1 MPIDVG
7 CPKCAGRLK
16 APDSAAGKRAK
27 CPRCGAT
34 VDVPAVAAPAEQA
47 APLDW
52 SHPFDAPALP
62 ADAGDPSAAADG
74 AQQQA
79 RPPQGKG
86 AADRASNTPGSPAFD
101 PYYKWLGIPPTE
113 QPANFYRLLGLA
125 NFEPDADVI
134 QAAADR
140 QMAHVRTY
148 QTGTHS
154 ALSQMILNELAKARL
169 CLLTPDRKAAY
180 DADLPREPEAK
191 ADVAESGAEEP
202 AWQDFSAPQT
212 PAEPSPMASPA
223 VRRKPRRLLPALG
236 VAAGVLG
243 IVALGLALA
252 LRSERENPPPA
263 TLASATPP
271 AEPQQ
276 AANPPADSA
285 AANAGQS
292 PPTVAP
298 APVELPRPDVVP
310 KTVVPAPQPA
320 PPLDPVPV
328 APPAALGPTRPDLAG
343 LLPPKVISDNPVV
356 EATPSKKTK
365 PRRPA
370 VEREETLADRTKM
383 AFKSGDKERFEAL
396 LKSAADA
403 DSEAIDA
410 SFALGLYYALVADKP
425 AAADRRFRECS
436 DRLKARVKGDADR
449 DRELAIVQANLGLA
463 KLQQRKF
470 TDAIA
475 EWRRATSHTQSVP
488 ECTKNV
494 GKLASICSVD
504 TCNLPKQVKT
514 SAARLAT
521 QLAGPKGNK
530 DGWHYASLPGALE
543 FFPQIELEDHHC
555 IFCDDKKFVDC
566 PVRGCNG
573 GRVTKTRDSVV
584 AANRATGDRIIQS
597 NEYQAPCSF
606 CHGVGHIP
614 CWGCSAG
621 SKSKSKR

>member
-1 MPIDVG
+1 MS
-7 CPKCAGRLK
+7 L
-16 APDSAAGKRAK
+16 AA
-27 CPRCGAT
+27 
-34 VDVPAVAAPAEQA
+34 
-47 APLDW
+47 
-52 SHPFDAPALP
+52 
-62 ADAGDPSAAADG
+62 
-74 AQQQA
+74 
-79 RPPQGKG
+79 
-86 AADRASNTPGSPAFD
+86 GSPAFD

-180 DADLPREPEAK
+180 DADLPREPEAQGG
-191 ADVAESGAEEP
+191 VAESGAEEP

-212 PAEPSPMASPA
+212 PDESSPMASPA

-243 IVALGLALA
+243 IAALGLALA

-271 AEPQQ
+271 AGPQQ
-276 AANPPADSA
+276 AANPPGDSA
-285 AANAGQS
+285 AANAGQP

-298 APVELPRPDVVP
+298 AELPRPNRDATAADQNQDVSPDPPRNRAPRPDVVP
-310 KTVVPAPQPA
+310 KTVVPAPPA
-320 PPLDPVPV
+320 PPQDPVPV
-328 APPAALGPTRPDLAG
+328 APPAGLGPTRPDLAS

-356 EATPSKKTK
+356 EAPPSKKTK

-383 AFKSGDKERFEAL
+383 AFESGDKERFEAL

-410 SFALGLYYALVADKP
+410 SFALGLYYALLADKP

-470 TDAIA
+470 TDAIT

-543 FFPQIELEDHHC
+543 FFPQLELEDHHC
-555 IFCDDKKFVDC
+555 IFCDDKRFVDC